1 SLERDRLDM
10 EEQAAR
16 AEVERLK
23 GELDRIAGD
32 VERETRMAA
41 DAEAQL
47 TRLGEAIA
55 ALEAEIAAAPERG
68 PELDA
73 ALVEAETR
81 RAQADGE
88 VERLAGVLAAAEARA
103 NAETA
108 RKRDAEA
115 RQRRAAEALAAA
127 QAEREALG
135 ALDSPE
141 IAEARAA
148 LDEALAGLNAARA
161 AVEAAETAR
170 AEAGRAEGEARTGA
184 RQAED
189 RLGRL
194 QTAARGLAQLL
205 TGTKREFPPA
215 LDQVRAAR
223 GYEAALAAA
232 LGDDLDAAL
241 DARAPAHWAGAEAPP
256 PAWPDGVEPLA
267 AHVEA
272 PPALAARLAY
282 CAVAPADRAA
292 ALAAALPPGARLTTV
307 EGDLYR
313 WDGLVSRADAP
324 RPAAVRL
331 AQRARLDELE
341 SEIDRA
347 RPGLE
352 QAQAALAAASEA
364 LRAAA
369 EALKAARR
377 GPPEAEQGVAR
388 ARDRLEALSREQ
400 APREARARA
409 LDETIARLTSEA
421 EAAEAALAEALQ
433 TEAPSQTLDGLK
445 DELAGARAAADA
457 ARSAAAQARADRD
470 AEARER

>member
-1 SLERDRLDM
+1 
-10 EEQAAR
+10 
-16 AEVERLK
+16 
-23 GELDRIAGD
+23 
-32 VERETRMAA
+32 
-41 DAEAQL
+41 
-47 TRLGEAIA
+47 
-55 ALEAEIAAAPERG
+55 PERG
-68 PELDA
+68 PELER
-73 ALVEAETR
+73 ALLEAEDAR
-81 RAQADGE
+81 KAADAE
-88 VERLAGVLAAAEARA
+88 VERLAGTLAAVEARA
-103 NAETA
+103 NAESA

-115 RQRRAAEALAAA
+115 RLARVKAQHEQARR
-127 QAEREALG
+127 EREALG
-135 ALDSPE
+135 PLETPE
-141 IAEARAA
+141 IETTKAA
-148 LDEALAGLNAARA
+148 LETAQTELAAARE
-161 AVEAAETAR
+161 AVEAAEANRSDIAR
-170 AEAGRAEGEARTGA
+170 AEQEARTAA
-184 RQAED
+184 RAAEAQ
-189 RLGRL
+189 LGRL
-194 QTAARGLAQLL
+194 QTEARGLAQLL
-205 TGTKREFPPA
+205 VTGKREHPPA
-215 LDQVRAAR
+215 LDQVSAAK

-364 LRAAA
+364 LRAAE

-377 GPPEAEQGVAR
+377 GPPEAEQGVA
-388 ARDRLEALSREQ
+388 
-400 APREARARA
+400 
-409 LDETIARLTSEA
+409 
-421 EAAEAALAEALQ
+421 
-433 TEAPSQTLDGLK
+433 
-445 DELAGARAAADA
+445 
-457 ARSAAAQARADRD
+457 
-470 AEARER
+470 